1 MPASASR
8 QLFNPRP
15 EPQNFGLRYSAFF
28 RISGTRV
35 SEFCFSLLMLGTL
48 TLAPRA
54 SAQPLAFPGAMGFG
68 EYATGGRGGT
78 VYHVTTLAD
87 SGAGSFRDAVS
98 HSGRI
103 IVFDVGGY
111 INLQTA
117 VSCSSGLTIAGQTA
131 PGGGIGIMGAEVS
144 FYGRNNIICRHVRFR
159 QGDIHN
165 GSNSSNQGQSAISIG
180 ASSSTSPATNMIF
193 DHISV
198 AFGSWDS
205 IDAVNTAYFT
215 VQNSIIADPIYQQFG
230 AHHEGD
236 SVSWIRNLW
245 VNAHNRQPLAKA
257 NTIYINNVCYDYQA
271 GYTCGNTGGF
281 FSHDIINNYFITGPA
296 TTSAAN
302 DFYQIDANQ
311 STYAYGNLRDSDN
324 NGVLGGSPT
333 DPNEGGPVLT
343 SPWSPVTTTI
353 PIYSTVAAYRIDV
366 SLSGTYPRDQVD
378 AQVVG
383 NVMSL
388 GTAGRMFNSE
398 SDTLLGNSGYG
409 VINGGI
415 AAIDSDGDGMPD
427 YWENAVGL
435 NPNNPSDA
443 MTIGTDGYANIEH
456 YLNWLA
462 DPHALT
468 GTNTPVDIDLW
479 QYTGGFTN
487 TSPVYTANNAS
498 NGGVTLN
505 SGHIA
510 HFVPTMNFSGL
521 GSFQFTVT
529 ANDGSSYTNTVNVLM
544 TPISQPQNLTWIGD
558 GTANVWTN
566 GGPANWSNG
575 TNLVAFASG
584 DNVTFDDTGSNT
596 PAISLGGAI
605 SAGTVY
611 VIADNQDY
619 TFAGSGYL
627 SGGTSLFKTGAGQL
641 TLDTANTFNGGTL
654 INEGIVQVG
663 DGVSFNGGL
672 AGSVTNNDT
681 LIFSTPGTLSS
692 SASISGSGTLT
703 ETGPGTLTL
712 SGAET
717 YTGPTAVNA
726 GALTFSGSVP
736 PSDITNN
743 GTLTLA
749 PSSSQIYTN
758 IISGPGPVAVN
769 AAAVLNLAG
778 TNQFTGNLTVSSGFL
793 ILSNN
798 SAAGSGTIVYNGGF
812 VVPAANTVITNNF
825 SIPGTSASDLC
836 MMATNSGT
844 ATWTGNVIMGGSAQ
858 WRPGSDGGTLQYWG
872 NASMTS
878 HIFIVPRGSVIFGSN
893 AVASSSV
900 SGFLGRDG
908 SGNKRS
914 SNITIRDNASV
925 SMAGCSIGGG
935 KVGGSVTITIQNNG
949 SLSFGAY
956 TVDLHNIANSAAI
969 STLRLNGGTL
979 TVGGFTKTQTGC
991 TNIINFNGGI
1001 LKAGANNASFL
1012 PNFSPATN
1020 AVQAGGAIIDDGG
1033 YAITISAPLIHDP
1046 GLGATAD
1053 GGLTKL
1059 GTGTLTLT
1067 NTCTYTG
1074 PTMVNAG
1081 TLVINANAGTYS
1093 ISPSPRIYIGAGAVI
1108 DASVY
1113 STLGWYVDNYRTVWG
1128 NGAIRGNFTMGS
1140 NGLLAPGSNS
1150 IGALTFSNS
1159 LTLAVGCSNI
1169 LKISHSPL
1177 ANDSIFVYGALTNGG
1192 KLIVTNIGGA
1202 QLVAGDTFHLFNAAS
1217 YTGTFNTVILPAL
1230 PFGLVWNT
1238 NSLNTAGV
1246 ISVAL
1251 NTKPI
1256 IHSISLAG
1264 GSLGLSGTG
1273 GVGNAYYVLLGATN
1287 LSTPPANWTPLL
1299 TNQFDSSGNF
1309 NFTNNANTGAP
1320 QNFYRL
1326 QLQ

>member
-1 MPASASR
+1 
-8 QLFNPRP
+8 
-15 EPQNFGLRYSAFF
+15 
-28 RISGTRV
+28 
-35 SEFCFSLLMLGTL
+35 
-48 TLAPRA
+48 
-54 SAQPLAFPGAMGFG
+54 MGFG

-87 SGAGSFRDAVS
+87 SGTGSFRDAVS

-165 GSNSSNQGQSAISIG
+165 GSNSSNQGQSALSLG
-180 ASSSTSPATNMIF
+180 ASSSTAPATNMIF

-236 SVSWIRNLW
+236 SASWIRNLW
-245 VNAHNRQPLAKA
+245 VNGHNRQPLAKA

-296 TTSAAN
+296 TSSPSD

-324 NGVLGGSPT
+324 NGALGGSAT

-353 PIYSTVAAYRIDV
+353 PTYSTVAAYRIDV

-378 AQVVG
+378 SQVVSQ
-383 NVMSL
+383 VMSL

-409 VINGGI
+409 IINGGI
-415 AAIDSDGDGMPD
+415 ASIDSDGDGMPD
-427 YWENAVGL
+427 YWEQALGM
-435 NPNNPSDA
+435 NPNNASDA
-443 MTIGTDGYANIEH
+443 MTIGTDGYANIER

-468 GTNTPVDIDLW
+468 GTNMPVDIDLW
-479 QYTGGFTN
+479 QFTGGFTN
-487 TSPVYTANNAS
+487 ASPVYTANNAS
-498 NGGVTLN
+498 NGVITLN
-505 SGHIA
+505 NGHIV
-510 HFVPTMNFSGL
+510 HFVPSVNFAGL

-544 TPISQPQNLTWIGD
+544 TPIAQPQNLVWVGD
-558 GTANVWTN
+558 GVANVWTN
-566 GGPANWSNG
+566 GGPSNWGNG
-575 TNLVAFASG
+575 TNVVPFASG
-584 DNVTFDDTGSNT
+584 DNVTFDDTGANT
-596 PAISLGGAI
+596 PSINLGGAI

-627 SGGTSLFKTGAGQL
+627 AGGTSLFKTGAGQL
-641 TLDTANTFNGGTL
+641 TLDTTNTFSSGTL
-654 INEGIVQVG
+654 INEGTVQIG
-663 DGVSFNGGL
+663 DGVSYNGGI
-672 AGSVTNNDT
+672 AGNVTNNDT
-681 LIFSTPGTLSS
+681 LIFATPGTMSS
-692 SASISGSGTLT
+692 SASISGIGTLT
-703 ETGPGTLTL
+703 ETGPGSLNL
-712 SGAET
+712 SGTES
-717 YTGPTAVNA
+717 YNGPTAINA

-736 PSDITNN
+736 PSDITDN
-743 GTLTLA
+743 GALTLA
-749 PSSSQIYTN
+749 PSASQLYTN
-758 IISGPGPVAVN
+758 VISGNGWVAVN
-769 AAAVLNLAG
+769 ASGVLNLDG
-778 TNQFTGNLTVSSGFL
+778 TNIFTGNLTNNGGFL

-798 SAAGSGTIVYNGGF
+798 SAAGLGTIVYNGGF
-812 VVPAANTVITNNF
+812 VVPAAGVVITNNF
-825 SIPGTSASDLC
+825 FVPGAAANDLN

-858 WRPGSDGGTLQYWG
+858 WRPGSDGGTLQFWG
-872 NASMTS
+872 NASMGN
-878 HIFIVPRGSVIFGSN
+878 HIFIIPRGSMIFGSN
-893 AVASSSV
+893 AVASSTV
-900 SGFLGRDG
+900 AGYIGRDG
-908 SGNKRS
+908 SGAKRS
-914 SNITIRDNASV
+914 SNITIRDNAAV

-935 KVGGSVTITIQNNG
+935 KVGGSVTITIQNSG
-949 SLSFGAY
+949 SLSFGAN
-956 TVDLHNIANSAAI
+956 TVDVHNIANSAAL
-969 STLRLNGGTL
+969 STFRLNGGTF
-979 TVGGFTKTQTGC
+979 TTGGFTKTQTAY
-991 TNIINFNGGI
+991 TNVIDFNGGV

-1012 PNFSPATN
+1012 PGFSPTTN

-1033 YAITISAPLIHDP
+1033 YAITIAAPLIHDP
-1046 GLGATAD
+1046 ALGATAD
-1053 GGLTKL
+1053 GGLTKQ
-1059 GTGTLTLT
+1059 GAGTLTLT
-1067 NTCTYTG
+1067 NSCTYTG

-1093 ISPSPRIYIGAGAVI
+1093 ISPSLRIYLGAGAVI
-1108 DASVY
+1108 DASQF
-1113 STLGWYVDNYRTVWG
+1113 SALGWYVDNYRTVWG
-1128 NGAIRGNFTMGS
+1128 NGAIKGNFTIGF
-1140 NGLLAPGSNS
+1140 NGLLAPGSNAV
-1150 IGALTFSNS
+1150 GTMTFSNS
-1159 LTLAVGCSNI
+1159 LTFASGCSNL
-1169 LKISHSPL
+1169 LKVSHSPL
-1177 ANDSIFVYGALTNGG
+1177 TNDSLLVYGALTNGG
-1192 KLIVTNIGGA
+1192 KLIVTNIGGV
-1202 QLVAGDTFHLFNAAS
+1202 QLAAGDTFHLFNAAS
-1217 YTGTFNTVILPAL
+1217 YIGAFNSVILPAL
-1230 PFGLVWNT
+1230 PAGLVWNT

-1251 NTKPI
+1251 NTKPVI
-1256 IHSISLAG
+1256 GAITLTG

-1273 GVGNAYYVLLGATN
+1273 GVGNAYYVLLGTTN
-1287 LSTPPANWTPLL
+1287 LATPAANWTPLV

-1309 NFTNNANTGAP
+1309 NFTTNANTAMP